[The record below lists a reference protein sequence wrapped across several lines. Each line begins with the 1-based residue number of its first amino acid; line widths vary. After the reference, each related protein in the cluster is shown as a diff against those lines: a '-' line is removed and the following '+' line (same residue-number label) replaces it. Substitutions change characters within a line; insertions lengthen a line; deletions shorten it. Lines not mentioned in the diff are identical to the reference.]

1 MASTQQDAHAQNM
14 LGIMYE
20 CGIGVTE
27 NLRRAV
33 KYYHKA
39 AKKGLD
45 AAQYNLGLCYQEGTW
60 VDQDLRDALKWFK
73 LAAEQGHEKAKQ
85 EVFEIEELLQN
96 NKTQ

>member
-1 MASTQQDAHAQNM
+1 MASAQQVAHAQNM
-14 LGIMYE
+14 RGIMYE

-73 LAAEQGHEKAKQ
+73 LAA
-85 EVFEIEELLQN
+85 QN
-96 NKTQ
+96 KDMKRPNRKFWK